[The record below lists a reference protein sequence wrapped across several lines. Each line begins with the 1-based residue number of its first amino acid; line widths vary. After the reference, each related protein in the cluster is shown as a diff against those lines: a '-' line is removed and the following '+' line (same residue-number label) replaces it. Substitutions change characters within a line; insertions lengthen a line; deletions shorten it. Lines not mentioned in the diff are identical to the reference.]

1 MLSLPACAAGL
12 SATLA
17 DGGTLVDKVQRQ
29 LTLEREEVRH
39 TTMRE
44 TMDALPANDQRR
56 IAYMDSDKCAT
67 AFVAALPLPGEIFD
81 NTELR
86 CSWQAYLG
94 VPQTMLDSH
103 VGMSLNRGKTL
114 DKHGCALTTMN
125 CCGDGWRRQHDE
137 IKEAIAAACAECGVE
152 FTMEVYGLFAAYVG
166 QNNLNGSSCQALVP
180 DFMLTLKNRRSVLFE
195 LKTLHQGVTWNAR
208 AVSTPCGALEKREG
222 KIHREY
228 HSKARNADIK
238 FNGHN
243 PQDAAHGP
251 VQTRL
256 SEFGPI
262 QGGVAGP
269 RGSVSSGLHRVIE
282 GIAEI
287 GAERNWR
294 AMGARSVLEARAVLI
309 NRVRRG
315 IGIVATRAA
324 ARLMIGRLG
333 VARGDGRKAAERRR
347 NAKSYRRSFEWEN
360 FFANGPKAFSGGQP
374 RKGC

>member
-1 MLSLPACAAGL
+1 
-12 SATLA
+12 
-17 DGGTLVDKVQRQ
+17 
-29 LTLEREEVRH
+29 
-39 TTMRE
+39 
-44 TMDALPANDQRR
+44 
-56 IAYMDSDKCAT
+56 
-67 AFVAALPLPGEIFD
+67 
-81 NTELR
+81 
-86 CSWQAYLG
+86 
-94 VPQTMLDSH
+94 
-103 VGMSLNRGKTL
+103 
-114 DKHGCALTTMN
+114 
-125 CCGDGWRRQHDE
+125 
-137 IKEAIAAACAECGVE
+137 
-152 FTMEVYGLFAAYVG
+152 MEVYGLFAAYVG
-166 QNNLNGSSCQALVP
+166 QNNLNGNSCQALVP
-180 DFMLTLKNRRSVLFE
+180 DFVITLKNRRAVLFE
-195 LKTLHQGVTWNAR
+195 LKTLHQGATWNAR
-208 AVSTPCGALEKREG
+208 AVATRCGALEAREG
-222 KIHREY
+222 KIHGEY
-228 HSKARNADIK
+228 HRKARAADIK

-243 PQDAAHGP
+243 PQDPASGP

-333 VARGDGRKAAERRR
+333 VACGDGRKAAERRR

-374 RKGC
+374 RKGY